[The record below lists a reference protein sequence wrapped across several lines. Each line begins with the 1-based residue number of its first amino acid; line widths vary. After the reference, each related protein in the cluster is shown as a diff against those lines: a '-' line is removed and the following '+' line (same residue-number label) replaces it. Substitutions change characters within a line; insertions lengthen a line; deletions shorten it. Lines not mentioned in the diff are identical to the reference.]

1 MKRNHN
7 IKAIMK
13 VDDKGFSLV
22 ELIISIAILVIIMVP
37 LMSNFIRSMQMNKK
51 AEKYQVQSNL
61 AASIMEGLKASTI
74 EEIIKAFN
82 GPKGS
87 FDIIPNDI
95 NDIMRLEL
103 IAPDEYKK
111 KETGI
116 YDEQATDYYAI
127 HGVIAGG
134 SAYDVFIRLDA
145 ATETYKTDGRDV
157 INNYPM
163 PEIINLDEEAN
174 SLLFSDGSS
183 VYKENEP
190 DPDSMALEAFKQRG
204 EDYAY
209 SSLYSS
215 QAYLDYLTAYNQ
227 WLDACDE
234 ATMKGISP
242 PPEPSAP
249 TLASLGLDIYINE
262 DNIKKHVTKNMIIT
276 VNDTMVSYEIKYIF
290 NWWAQIEISHS
301 IDQVE
306 YTSTVENIYLFY
318 KQSIFQLGLNLGDN
332 RSADIIQINNIKT
345 ENKVNFFIADQN
357 NTLFNPIKIER
368 PIDTSVKVFTDVL
381 SYETNTG
388 VYPINQALTN
398 TYELNRIFDITI
410 DICKTETLQSN
421 RYKEV
426 YYTLKSTKER

>member
-7 IKAIMK
+7 EKARK
-13 VDDKGFSLV
+13 KLDDKGFSLV

-51 AEKYQVQSNL
+51 AEKYQTQSNL
-61 AASIMEGLKASTI
+61 AASVMEGLKASTI
-74 EEIIKAFN
+74 KEIINEFN

-95 NDIMRLEL
+95 DDIMRLEL
-103 IAPDEYKK
+103 IAPNEYKK

-145 ATETYKTDGRDV
+145 ATETYKTEVNDL
-157 INNYPM
+157 NNYPM

-174 SLLFSDGSS
+174 GLLFSDGSS
-183 VYKENEP
+183 VYKTNES
-190 DPDSMALEAFKQRG
+190 DPDGMALEAFLQQGK
-204 EDYAY
+204 DYADA
-209 SSLYSS
+209 SLYSS
-215 QAYLDYLTAYNQ
+215 QAYLDYQNAYNQ

-234 ATMKGISP
+234 AAMKGISP
-242 PPEPSAP
+242 PPAPIEP
-249 TLASLGLDIYINE
+249 TLESEGLDIYTDE

-276 VNDTMVSYEIKYIF
+276 VNDTTVSYEIKYIC
-290 NWWAQIEISHS
+290 NCWTPIEISHN
-301 IDQVE
+301 IDQVK
-306 YTSTVENIYLFY
+306 YASTVENIYLFY
-318 KQSIFQLGLNLGDN
+318 KQSVFQSALNPGEN
-332 RSADIIQINNIKT
+332 TSADIVHIYNT
-345 ENKVNFFIADQN
+345 EAENKVNFFLADQN
-357 NTLFNPIKIER
+357 NTMLNPVTIER
-368 PIDTSVKVFTDVL
+368 PTDDSIKVFTNVL

-388 VYPINQALTN
+388 ILPINPALVN

-410 DICKTETLQSN
+410 DICKAETEHSN